1 MDGEQMKG
9 EQMEEE
15 QLKGEQMEEEQLK
28 REQMEEEQLKGEQIE
43 GGRVNTAKRLSKW
56 ASNVWVAACY
66 GGWRVTSES
75 YV

>member
-9 EQMEEE
+9 
-15 QLKGEQMEEEQLK
+15 
-28 REQMEEEQLKGEQIE
+28 EQMEEEQLKGEQIE